1 MECTNCYCEP
11 NSILYTSTRLAKK
24 LEAIYIRLVFVKISY
39 LNWNLVVSGI
49 ELLQAVLLLQKK
61 EKKIGKKCR
70 NVSIEL
76 KWGNIFPTAQLKS
89 TQFLTV
95 LPWHNASKVFI
106 KQHFLLLEVK
116 I

>member
-1 MECTNCYCEP
+1 MECTNCYCEA
-11 NSILYTSTRLAKK
+11 NSILYTTTRLAKK

-89 TQFLTV
+89 THCASLAQWVEKSTVKSGVLTCPV
-95 LPWHNASKVFI
+95 L
-106 KQHFLLLEVK
+106 
-116 I
+116 